1 MKNMIAIDNKYKE
14 WLGEVGSKFKNSQIK
29 AAIKV
34 NEEMLHFYYWLGRKI
49 SELKNEINIG
59 NIFYNEV
66 SNDLQKILPDV
77 KSFSPTN
84 LKYMQYFYE
93 LYESPQLGDSEKR
106 DLVSQQHVDFD
117 INIFK
122 IPWGHHRCIIDKCIA
137 FN

>member
-84 LKYMQYFYE
+84 LKYMQYFY
-93 LYESPQLGDSEKR
+93 
-106 DLVSQQHVDFD
+106 
-117 INIFK
+117 
-122 IPWGHHRCIIDKCIA
+122 
-137 FN
+137 